1 LESPS
6 ATLNR
11 AGRQI
16 RRPGRPPNSAAC
28 EEGLAIQ
35 IATQIATSARP
46 RPRRLR
52 PAATLLLAATLRP
65 AATLLLVAVAL
76 LWPLARPAAAG
87 RWVDQAASRLRDDP
101 VYVAAGSGGMDRAA
115 AARLRARVTAAPT
128 PVYLAV
134 LPAQARAEA
143 GGDPDR
149 LASSV
154 AAATGFAGTYLVVAG
169 GRPGAGSNTL
179 PKGQAAAAARAAF
192 QAHRGDLGAAMLD
205 FVRRVDA
212 AAGGPTGGPAAP
224 ARPGQ
229 QRAPASRPANR
240 DLVLRVA
247 LGVMGL
253 ALLAVAADIVV
264 RNRRGRRRVLHGREF
279 DEARRVSEEDLRALG
294 EDLRNVDVDLRA
306 GQAENSEAVRYY
318 SAAYEAFERAVAA
331 FERARSPADI
341 APVSTALEA
350 SRYSMVAAQELF
362 ERRERPRR
370 RPPCFFDTRHGPSV
384 DDVGWEAPGGPPR
397 PVPACPACMAM
408 IASGVQPP
416 ARTVRTGGRTMP
428 FYEAPA
434 HFEPWFGGYF
444 GGAAADLVAGFELGR
459 ALDDGFAGGINTFG
473 GGYGYMPVSFADTGT
488 LDKGGATIG
497 DQEAGVGTMISQE
510 DEGEGGGSPGRR

>member
-1 LESPS
+1 MP
-6 ATLNR
+6 
-11 AGRQI
+11 
-16 RRPGRPPNSAAC
+16 RRSGPGRLRLVAAVV
-28 EEGLAIQ
+28 
-35 IATQIATSARP
+35 
-46 RPRRLR
+46 
-52 PAATLLLAATLRP
+52 LAA
-65 AATLLLVAVAL
+65 VVL
-76 LWPLARPAAAG
+76 LWPLAQPAAAG
-87 RWVDQAASRLRDDP
+87 RWVDQTASRLRDDP
-101 VYVAAGSGGMDRAA
+101 VYVAAGTGGIDRAA
-115 AARLRARVTAAPT
+115 TARLRARAAAAVT

-134 LPAQARAEA
+134 LPSRALAEA
-143 GGDPDR
+143 AGDPDR
-149 LASSV
+149 LAASV

-169 GRPGAGSNTL
+169 GRPGAGSSTL
-179 PKGQAAAAARAAF
+179 PKGQAAAATRAAF
-192 QAHRGDLGAAMLD
+192 RAHRGDLGGAMLD
-205 FVRRVDA
+205 FVRRVDTA
-212 AAGGPTGGPAAP
+212 AGGPAAP

-229 QRAPASRPANR
+229 RRAPASRPANR

-253 ALLAVAADIVV
+253 AVLVVAADVIA
-264 RNRRGRRRVLHGREF
+264 RTQRGRRRVLRGREF

-306 GQAENSEAVRYY
+306 GQAENTEAVRYY

-350 SRYSMVAAQELF
+350 SRYSMVAAQALF

-408 IASGVQPP
+408 VASGVQPP
-416 ARTVRTGGRTMP
+416 ARTVRTGGRTVP

-497 DQEAGVGTMISQE
+497 DQEAGVGTMVSQE
-510 DEGEGGGSPGRR
+510 DEGEEGGSPGRR